1 MFKPMNL
8 EKTPHPMGMNAP
20 SKLTMA
26 PAGAKPAV
34 ALPFGLA
41 SPWRISPGNN
51 PEYPNHHPI
60 FTHLGAPGLTKE
72 AK

>member
-1 MFKPMNL
+1 MLDLLNK
-8 EKTPHPMGMNAP
+8 EKVPHPMGMNAP

-26 PAGAKPAV
+26 PPGGKAAV

-41 SPWRISPGNN
+41 SPWRMSPGNN

-60 FTHLGAPGLTKE
+60 FSNIGAPGIVKE